1 MYAYIVYKAP
11 KVADSH
17 MTSPEIISVSC
28 LLYALLYLFLP
39 FSPYLP
45 ITESLR

>member
-1 MYAYIVYKAP
+1 MYAYTVYKAP

-17 MTSPEIISVSC
+17 MTFPEIISVSC

-39 FSPYLP
+39 FSPNLHV
-45 ITESLR
+45 TESLR

>member
-17 MTSPEIISVSC
+17 MTFSEIISVSC
-28 LLYALLYLFLP
+28 LLYTLLYLFLP
-39 FSPYLP
+39 FTPYLH